1 MNVLQIVLLILKLLQ
16 QAKQADTAESFV
28 ASTGAVGANG
38 EILKWIWEHR
48 QEILDFISMFFSK
61 PQNVV
66 GSDGTASEVQSLIEE
81 LKS

>member
-16 QAKQADTAESFV
+16 QAKQADSAEAF
-28 ASTGAVGANG
+28 ATNAGAVGANG
-38 EILKWIWEHR
+38 EILKWLWEHR
-48 QEILDFISMFFSK
+48 QEILDFFSMFFSK

-66 GSDGTASEVQSLIEE
+66 GSDGTASEVQSLLEE